1 MPFMPGAMRHCH
13 GRSHS
18 PLHEPFSSRR
28 LAFGMDWKQMPW
40 QLSMPFSIVS
50 YATAMP
56 ARGNMRRHRI
66 WHSHDTMWEAPST
79 ITYGQ
84 YRCVPSTAA
93 WLHRWLADP
102 VMKGRAPKIAAEVGD
117 FPGNQVAISDGVDEA
132 MRQIVPRKIWAG
144 RSRLDSRINDSSL
157 LELIGEP
164 CQHMQAEWMNSHR
177 IPHSHL
183 LS

>member
-1 MPFMPGAMRHCH
+1 
-13 GRSHS
+13 
-18 PLHEPFSSRR
+18 
-28 LAFGMDWKQMPW
+28 
-40 QLSMPFSIVS
+40 
-50 YATAMP
+50 
-56 ARGNMRRHRI
+56 
-66 WHSHDTMWEAPST
+66 
-79 ITYGQ
+79 
-84 YRCVPSTAA
+84 
-93 WLHRWLADP
+93 
-102 VMKGRAPKIAAEVGD
+102 MKGRAPKIAAEVGD